1 MTDDMT
7 GGPGAHRPGA
17 HGPGAHRPDPGVS
30 GIVLAGGRSSR
41 FGSDK
46 LAADVDGMTLL
57 DRAVGGVAAVAA
69 EVVVV
74 LAPGAERTVAA
85 VDPVRFVADPERHG
99 GPLVGLLAGLEV
111 VEQPLVL
118 VVGGDMPDLRA
129 DVLRHLVRSLR
140 AVDPTI
146 GAIALRSR
154 GALAPLPVVVR
165 TGAATDVARRLVGD
179 GERRLRSLFDHLP
192 TRILEEGEWRPLDPD
207 EATLRDVDVPADL

>member
-1 MTDDMT
+1 MTTDAI
-7 GGPGAHRPGA
+7 GASAARGPDH
-17 HGPGAHRPDPGVS
+17 DVS

-46 LAADVDGMTLL
+46 LAADLDGTSLL
-57 DRAVGGVAAVAA
+57 DRAVAGVAAVAA
-69 EVVVV
+69 EIVVV
-74 LAPGAERTVAA
+74 LEPGVERTVAA
-85 VDPVRFVADPERHG
+85 VDRPVRFVADPERHG

-140 AVDPTI
+140 ASDPAV

-154 GALAPLPVVVR
+154 GALAPLPVAVR

>member
-1 MTDDMT
+1 
-7 GGPGAHRPGA
+7 
-17 HGPGAHRPDPGVS
+17 
-30 GIVLAGGRSSR
+30 
-41 FGSDK
+41 
-46 LAADVDGMTLL
+46 
-57 DRAVGGVAAVAA
+57 
-69 EVVVV
+69 
-74 LAPGAERTVAA
+74 
-85 VDPVRFVADPERHG
+85 VRFVADPERHG

-129 DVLRHLVRSLR
+129 DVLHHLVRSLR
-140 AVDPTI
+140 ASDPAV

-154 GALAPLPVVVR
+154 GALAPLPVAVR

-192 TRILEEGEWRPLDPD
+192 TRILDEGEWRPLDPD

>member
-1 MTDDMT
+1 MTDDVS
-7 GGPGAHRPGA
+7 GVPGAPG
-17 HGPGAHRPDPGVS
+17 PDPGVS

-46 LAADVDGMTLL
+46 LAADLEGMTLL
-57 DRAVGGVAAVAA
+57 DRAVAGVAAVAA

-74 LAPGAERTVAA
+74 VAPGAERTVAA
-85 VDPVRFVADPERHG
+85 VDRPVRFVADPERHG
-99 GPLVGLLAGLEV
+99 GPLIGLLAGLEV

-140 AVDPTI
+140 ASDPAV

-154 GALAPLPVVVR
+154 GALAPLPVAVR